1 MYKKISAIICLSL
14 SSLYGMESDSK
25 INSLQDKD
33 PIHSQ
38 LQIII
43 AGISQVNQKLS
54 TIEARLDKLE
64 EKVDSIQILV
74 EAADHRAWE
83 ADSTCYD
90 EIRSRR
96 GCYKKSW

>member
-14 SSLYGMESDSK
+14 SSLYGMERDSN
-25 INSLQDKD
+25 INSPQQQTL
-33 PIHSQ
+33 IHSQ
-38 LQIII
+38 LQTII
-43 AGISQVNQKLS
+43 AGISQINQKLS

-64 EKVDSIQILV
+64 ENVDRIQILV
-74 EAADHRAWE
+74 EAADHRAWD
-83 ADSTCYD
+83 ADSKCYD